1 MAINDELNEANQS
14 SSELNENLKNISEE
28 AVRAEATFRDI
39 SKSMKDLAKSSPD
52 VASAIE
58 NAARNQQALA
68 RSASKVAKF
77 STADLKD
84 KKLAND
90 FAKESAKNASLR
102 QRTESDIS
110 FLQSLRIGATEKEA
124 VVLDQVLEKLQSG
137 SITSEELAEFFD
149 EIVQANDEL
158 NRKTSFFDAL
168 SSTLATIPGLGPAL
182 SGPFAKASRELRIAN
197 IEGKNLFE
205 KAKITA
211 EAFGSIALTGLVASL
226 FKADSATTNLAK
238 QLSIS
243 KDEARDLRSGFD
255 AIARDSGVSA
265 LNSLSMAE
273 SMIQLGDTIGATAGF
288 TDQQVIAQTKLTKM
302 VGLQGEES
310 AKLAEFGILNEKST
324 NNVTTGILEQVA
336 LLEQETGIRLEG
348 RKILSQVAAANGQLA
363 AQYGFNT
370 KELAR
375 AVVQS
380 NRLGLSLEQ
389 SQAAASGLLDFES
402 SISNELS
409 AELLTGK
416 NLNLERA
423 RSLALQGKSAE
434 AAAEIANQMGS
445 ASEFAEM
452 NVIQQESLAKAANM
466 SVAELADVLK
476 KQEVLSALGEE
487 NFDTL
492 MQTEEGRKRINEIG
506 GEQLLQQLEQQS
518 AADKFQQAVE
528 KIQASLGTIVEGP
541 LGGLIDG
548 MASLASSA
556 GVVYTTLGLI
566 GAVSLAK
573 AIGSLSTLA
582 FTILPAAAAGAITTA
597 SAITFGLGLA
607 AIVAGIAYMTTQSK
621 KAKQQ
626 LTTKDDM
633 IMPAGY
639 GDRIISSPKGTI
651 ALNNQDTIVAGT
663 NLGQGS
669 NNQESKR
676 TNSLLETLIMQNNK
690 KQKIS
695 PVGLYHIQ

>member
-1 MAINDELNEANQS
+1 MAINDELNEAKR
-14 SSELNENLKNISEE
+14 NLEDIRNE
-28 AVRAEATFRDI
+28 AVRLTQDFTDIGAALKEAMKSTNVDI
-39 SKSMKDLAKSSPD
+39 SSLGKSSKTLLTDIRNSSKDLAKSTTSSSSLISLEKKAAAARAKQLIIQSQIKLVQD
-52 VASAIE
+52 RLVSAVGEEREELTGVLQNLLEADGVASDLVSNFNELVGKAKDLDKQGGYFK
-58 NAARNQQALA
+58 NAAAALREIPVIGPLLASGFQDA
-68 RSASKVAKF
+68 REGFQDASKEQNIFKKGLLQISAVADAFFLPVLGAAVF
-77 STADLKD
+77 S
-84 KKLAND
+84 
-90 FAKESAKNASLR
+90 
-102 QRTESDIS
+102 
-110 FLQSLRIGATEKEA
+110 
-124 VVLDQVLEKLQSG
+124 
-137 SITSEELAEFFD
+137 
-149 EIVQANDEL
+149 
-158 NRKTSFFDAL
+158 
-168 SSTLATIPGLGPAL
+168 
-182 SGPFAKASRELRIAN
+182 
-197 IEGKNLFE
+197 
-205 KAKITA
+205 
-211 EAFGSIALTGLVASL
+211 LT
-226 FKADSATTNLAK
+226 KADSATTDLAK

-243 KDEARDLRSGFD
+243 KDEARGLRDNFD
-255 AIARDSGVSA
+255 RIAIQSGVSA

-288 TDQQVIAQTKLTKM
+288 TDQQVISQTKLTRM
-302 VGLQGEES
+302 VGLQGEEA

-336 LLEQETGIRLEG
+336 LLEKETGIRLEG

-375 AVVQS
+375 AVVQA

-389 SQAAASGLLDFES
+389 SQAAASGLLNFES
-402 SISNELS
+402 SISDELS

-476 KQEVLSALGEE
+476 KQEVLNALGEE

-492 MQTEEGRKRINEIG
+492 MQTEEGRKRINEVG

-518 AADKFQQAVE
+518 AAQKFQQAIE
-528 KIQASLGTIVEGP
+528 KLQASLGTILEGP
-541 LGGLIDG
+541 LGGIIDG
-548 MASLASSA
+548 MANLANNA
-556 GVVYTTLGLI
+556 FAVYTPLGLI
-566 GAVSLAK
+566 GAVGLVK
-573 AIGSLSTLA
+573 TLSSIVSIVVALK
-582 FTILPAAAAGAITTA
+582 AGAITA
-597 SAITFGLGLA
+597 AGLA
-607 AIVAGIAYMTTQSK
+607 SSLTLGVAAVAIAAGIGAIVAGMR
-621 KAKQQ
+621 KAESSP
-626 LTTKDDM
+626 LGTVDDM

-639 GDRIISSPKGTI
+639 GDRIISTPKGTV

-669 NNQESKR
+669 NNQEAKR
-676 TNSLLETLIMQNNK
+676 TNSLLETLIMQNSK
-690 KQKIS
+690 KQRIS

>member
-1 MAINDELNEANQS
+1 MAINDELNEAKR
-14 SSELNENLKNISEE
+14 NLEDIRNE
-28 AVRAEATFRDI
+28 AVRLTQDFTDIGEALNKAMKSSNEDVSSIAKR
-39 SKSMKDLAKSSPD
+39 SKSLTSS
-52 VASAIE
+52 
-58 NAARNQQALA
+58 L
-68 RSASKVAKF
+68 
-77 STADLKD
+77 ST
-84 KKLAND
+84 
-90 FAKESAKNASLR
+90 SAKNLSTLSAKGIKDQKNIAKQAASARAR
-102 QRTESDIS
+102 QLVLQSQIKLVQDKLVNASEEEQEALLGVLENLIESDVVAS
-110 FLQSLRIGATEKEA
+110 ELVNNFQSL
-124 VVLDQVLEKLQSG
+124 V
-137 SITSEELAEFFD
+137 
-149 EIVQANDEL
+149 N
-158 NRKTSFFDAL
+158 
-168 SSTLATIPGLGPAL
+168 
-182 SGPFAKASRELRIAN
+182 
-197 IEGKNLFE
+197 
-205 KAKITA
+205 KAKDLDKQGGYFKNAASALREIPVIGPLLA
-211 EAFGSIALTGLVASL
+211 SGFQDAREGFQDASKEQNIFKKGLLQISAVADAFFLPVLGAAVFSLT
-226 FKADSATTNLAK
+226 KADSATTDLAK

-243 KDEARDLRSGFD
+243 KDEAKDLRGAFD
-255 AIARDSGVSA
+255 VIARDSGVSA

-288 TDQQVIAQTKLTKM
+288 TNQQVISQTKLTRM
-302 VGLQGEES
+302 VGLQEEEA

-336 LLEQETGIRLEG
+336 LLEKETGIRLEG

-389 SQAAASGLLDFES
+389 SQTAASGLLDFES
-402 SISNELS
+402 SISDELS

-434 AAAEIANQMGS
+434 AASEIANQMGS

-518 AADKFQQAVE
+518 AAQKFQQSIE
-528 KIQASLGTIVEGP
+528 KLQASLGAILEGP
-541 LGGLIDG
+541 LGGILDAMSTFANSSTAVYATLIAIG
-548 MASLASSA
+548 AISLAKTIGSIISLAATLSASAVAGTSLASA
-556 GVVYTTLGLI
+556 LTLGLGAAAVIGGIIAI
-566 GAVSLAK
+566 GATIAAQTRNAK
-573 AIGSLSTLA
+573 
-582 FTILPAAAAGAITTA
+582 
-597 SAITFGLGLA
+597 
-607 AIVAGIAYMTTQSK
+607 K
-621 KAKQQ
+621 
-626 LTTKDDM
+626 LTTEDDM

-639 GDRIISSPKGTI
+639 GDRIISSPKGTV

-669 NNQESKR
+669 NNQETKR